1 MGYKLLGFVVWQ
13 GIRLYIRRGN
23 TSLAAKAAA
32 VGVGA
37 AVVAGAVVAARQ
49 ASNRQQP

>member
-13 GIRLYIRRGN
+13 GIRLYVRRGH
-23 TSLAAKAAA
+23 TGPAAKAALA
-32 VGVGA
+32 GVGA

-49 ASNRQQP
+49 AGNRQQP